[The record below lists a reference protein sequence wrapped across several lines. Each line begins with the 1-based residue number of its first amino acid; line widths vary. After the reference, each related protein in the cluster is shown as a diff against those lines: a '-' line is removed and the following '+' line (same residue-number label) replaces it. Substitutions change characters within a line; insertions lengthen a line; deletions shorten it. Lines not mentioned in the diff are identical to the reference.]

1 MEELKRRISIVFL
14 ITNRVHTFSSIDF
27 LSCLSHDS
35 APEAK
40 LLAITKCVLWWEA
53 KSISLFKSH
62 SSGLPT
68 LALLP
73 HFTLMITPDCYRF
86 CKPQA
91 Y

>member
-1 MEELKRRISIVFL
+1 MFL

-35 APEAK
+35 ATEVK
-40 LLAITKCVLWWEA
+40 LLAIAKCVVLWWEA

-68 LALLP
+68 LTLLP
-73 HFTLMITPDCYRF
+73 HFTLMP
-86 CKPQA
+86 
-91 Y
+91 